1 MAEFARF
8 ADGTVIGHDRKGD
21 GPGIVLVAGAFQHR
35 AIDPTTIELADL
47 LATKGFTVVNYDRR
61 GRGESTDTQ
70 PCAVERE
77 IEDLAAMLDAA
88 GGSAAV
94 FGNSSGSAVCLHG
107 AAAGL
112 PITRIALWEPPFALE
127 AEDDGGAFLAGLQ
140 DRIVAGDQVGTVEY
154 FMSDMP
160 PEWVAGAKASP
171 AWDLML
177 QVAPTLAYDTALL
190 NRNQHEP
197 WRTQWAAVTMP
208 VLVMVGEPTLS
219 IFPPAAAALVAAL
232 PNASSKTIAASDHGW
247 QPEVMCAELVAF
259 LADLKAHDVE
269 GSLM

>member
-1 MAEFARF
+1 MAEFARST
-8 ADGTVIGHDRKGD
+8 DGTVIGYDREGN
-21 GPGIVLVAGAFQHR
+21 GHGVVLVGGAFQHR
-35 AIDPTTIELADL
+35 ALDPTTAELSGR
-47 LATKGFTVVNYDRR
+47 LAAEGFTVVNYDRR

-70 PCAVERE
+70 PYAVERE

-94 FGNSSGSAVCLHG
+94 FGNSSGSALCLHG
-107 AAAGL
+107 AAAGW

-127 AEDDGGAFLAGLQ
+127 AEGDGGAFLIGLQ
-140 DRIVAGDQVGTVEY
+140 DRIDAGDRAGAVEY

-160 PEWVAGAKASP
+160 PEWVEGAKASP
-171 AWDLML
+171 AWDLMV

-197 WRTQWAAVTMP
+197 WRAQWAAITMP
-208 VLVMVGEPTLS
+208 VLVMVGEPTLP
-219 IFPPAAAALVAAL
+219 IFPPAAEALVAAL
-232 PNASSKTIAASDHGW
+232 PDASSKTIAASDHGW

-259 LADLKAHDVE
+259 LR
-269 GSLM
+269 S